1 MELIEFESAKLAK
14 EKGFNEMTFYY
25 YNKEGILEEP
35 YNENGSSTDV
45 DFRVDLTDLLDYHN
59 NEYFNKIAAPY
70 QSQLQKWLRN
80 KYGIHI
86 NVCYKPNIN
95 KWDYDWIELNKISNA
110 KEYLDY
116 KKDTNQLFMNRKE
129 HRFDSY
135 EEALEQGLL
144 KGLKL
149 INNE

>member
-1 MELIEFESAKLAK
+1 MKEQLISFETAKLAK
-14 EKGFNEMTFYY
+14 EKGFNIPRNYWTGFITKFYHPRTKTLLSFGRTGRC
-25 YNKEGILEEP
+25 NI
-35 YNENGSSTDV
+35 NELYIASTQS
-45 DFRVDLTDLLDYHN
+45 LLR
-59 NEYFNKIAAPY
+59 
-70 QSQLQKWLRN
+70 KWLRN